1 MKKSHTTWI
10 LLLTVIVSIPY
21 TNQLAAQE
29 YARMS
34 DSFVESIGINTK
46 LAYSDTPYAQFDSV
60 KRMLLD
66 AGIRYYRDEITTNT
80 DILLK
85 QDNLAN
91 AGIKLLALIHPDKYK
106 NQDTLIENGLDI
118 LLSQYDVE
126 KTLTGIENPN
136 ETDIWPIT
144 YKGLKHP
151 QSIVE
156 YSKDLA
162 VAVKKSRW
170 PNLTVLGPSYSN
182 PWNYNDIKNS
192 FGDFN
197 NIHPYQGARMPENT
211 EDGQSL
217 PFYLKRVN
225 VIIPDKKVWATET
238 GNYTTTLPDKNLW
251 FTNVSELVQA
261 KYTLRTY
268 LAYYKAGVI
277 KTYVHM
283 LVDYYNGDDWCE
295 ARFGICRSDW
305 SPKPAYT
312 GLKNLIGLLNDPG
325 PEFTPNSLNYS
336 LKGKTSGVNHLLL
349 QNRQGTF
356 FLILWRQVSGWDYNS
371 AKEIA
376 VDPINISVVFE
387 KEIKGAKVYIP
398 LNSDTIL
405 TNYGETDSIAVQV
418 PDHPLVIQIEPALL
432 SGLSSMNIE
441 NESVTVCPNPVI
453 SDNFMIQLPDR
464 ANYINYV
471 ADLFDANGKLV
482 FSSQLNSRQ
491 NFIKDVHLKSG
502 MYIINVKGLGYSS
515 RGKFIVR

>member
-1 MKKSHTTWI
+1 MKNTGIIWE
-10 LLLTVIVSIPY
+10 LLLTLIVSITC
-21 TNQLAAQE
+21 TNQLSSQE

-46 LAYSDTPYAQFDSV
+46 LLYYDTPYAQFDSV
-60 KRMLLD
+60 KKMLLD
-66 AGIRYYRDEITTNT
+66 AGIRYYRDEITTNN
-80 DILLK
+80 DIISK
-85 QDNLAN
+85 QNNLAN
-91 AGIKLLALIHPDKYK
+91 AGIKLLALLHPSRYN
-106 NQDTLIENGLDI
+106 NQDTLIEKGLDI

-126 KTLTGIENPN
+126 KTLTAIENPN

-156 YSKDLA
+156 YSKDLDA
-162 VAVKKSRW
+162 AVKKSKW
-170 PNLTVLGPSYSN
+170 PNLIVLGPSYSN

-197 NIHPYQGARMPENT
+197 NIHPYQGARIPENT

-217 PFYLKRVN
+217 SFYLKRVN

-238 GNYTTTLPDKNLW
+238 GNYTTALPDKNIW

-268 LAYYKAGVI
+268 LTYYKAGVI
-277 KTYVHM
+277 KTYIHM
-283 LVDYYNGDDWCE
+283 LVDYYNGEDWCE

-325 PEFTPNSLNYS
+325 PDFTPGSLSYS
-336 LKGKTSGVNHLLL
+336 LKGKTSGVNRLLL
-349 QNRQGTF
+349 QNRQGIF
-356 FLILWRQVSGWDYNS
+356 FLILWRQVSGWDFNA
-371 AKEIA
+371 AKEIS
-376 VDPINISVVFE
+376 VNPVNVNVVFE
-387 KEIKGAKVYIP
+387 KKIKEAKIYIP
-398 LNSDTIL
+398 LNSDAVL
-405 TNYGETDSIAVQV
+405 ASYGKIDSLELQV
-418 PDHPLVIQIEPALL
+418 PDHPLVIRIEPEML
-432 SGLSSMNIE
+432 SGLSSVGVE
-441 NESVTVCPNPVI
+441 NENITVYPNPVL

-464 ANYINYV
+464 LNYINCV

-482 FSSQLNSRQ
+482 FSTQLNNRQ

-502 MYIINVKGLGYSS
+502 LYLINVKGLEYSS
-515 RGKFIVR
+515 QGKFIVR